1 MQTRQLGNTNLRA
14 SAVGLGCM
22 GMSEFYGAT
31 NEQESIETLQR
42 AIELGINFFD
52 TADVYGEGA
61 NEILLGK
68 ALKNYRAQ
76 IILAT
81 KFGVVRDPSGQS
93 LGGIDG
99 SPAYVKSACD
109 ASLKRLGTDVIDLF
123 YLHRVDKNVPIE
135 ETVGAMA
142 ELVHAGKIRF
152 IGLSEVNAQ
161 TLQRAHHIHPISAVQ
176 SEYSLWV
183 RQPEDEMI
191 PLCEKLNIS
200 FVPYS
205 PLGRGFLTHTITS
218 AATLE
223 KTDFRTILPRFSG
236 ENAEKNRLLV
246 EELALLATEK
256 KCTAAQLS
264 LAWVLAK
271 SPRLIPIPG
280 TKKKKYLEENTASMN
295 FQLTKEDVNK
305 LDTLFKSE
313 AIAGNRY
320 TDEGMQLVEM

>member
-1 MQTRQLGNTNLRA
+1 MQKRQLGNTDLNALA
-14 SAVGLGCM
+14 IGLGCM

-31 NEQESIETLQR
+31 NEQESLATLQR

-52 TADVYGEGA
+52 TADIYGLGE
-61 NEILLGK
+61 NEVLLGK
-68 ALKNYRAQ
+68 ALKNVREK

-81 KFGVVRDPSGQS
+81 KFGIIRNPTGPR
-93 LGGIDG
+93 LGAIDG
-99 SPAYVKSACD
+99 TPAYVKSACD
-109 ASLKRLGTDVIDLF
+109 ASLKRLGTDVIDLY
-123 YLHRVDKNVPIE
+123 YLHRVDKSTPIE

-142 ELVHAGKIRF
+142 DLVKEGKVRY

-161 TLQRAHHIHPISAVQ
+161 TLQRAHNIHPITAVQ

-183 RQPEDEMI
+183 RQPEDEII

-218 AATLE
+218 AATLD

-236 ENAEKNRLLV
+236 ENAEKNKLLV
-246 EELALLATEK
+246 DELAKIAAEK
-256 KCTAAQLS
+256 NCTPAQLS

-271 SPRLIPIPG
+271 SPRIIPIPG
-280 TKKKKYLEENTASMN
+280 TKKIKYLEENTAAIN
-295 FQLTKEDVNK
+295 INLTQEDVAR
-305 LDTLFKSE
+305 LDTLFRPE

-320 TDEGMQLVEM
+320 TEDGMQLVNS